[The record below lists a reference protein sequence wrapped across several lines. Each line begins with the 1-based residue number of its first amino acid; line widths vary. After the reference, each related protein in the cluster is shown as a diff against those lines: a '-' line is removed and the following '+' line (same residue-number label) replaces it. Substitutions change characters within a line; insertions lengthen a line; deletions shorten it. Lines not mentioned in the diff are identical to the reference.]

1 MSASHKDNTHQ
12 ANYAR
17 SPGSLPPQQN
27 NLTFSLS
34 PKHSTNLSF
43 IPPDPFFYTG
53 PDGIYRLSNYQ
64 GPTFR
69 LPWVSF
75 YITLCVLDLWDAIA
89 SREHQAQDAYPNGFY
104 SCEKSY
110 TFPYGPLASFRLVLT
125 KVPAPDWSMTYSDL
139 VDDIEALQY
148 AAMWFDDP
156 FYGFPAMDI
165 QIVRFKS
172 GYSAPTFVASRGSI
186 TLSLGNGQS
195 ASLRNA
201 SVV

>member
-1 MSASHKDNTHQ
+1 
-12 ANYAR
+12 
-17 SPGSLPPQQN
+17 
-27 NLTFSLS
+27 
-34 PKHSTNLSF
+34 
-43 IPPDPFFYTG
+43 
-53 PDGIYRLSNYQ
+53 
-64 GPTFR
+64 
-69 LPWVSF
+69 
-75 YITLCVLDLWDAIA
+75 
-89 SREHQAQDAYPNGFY
+89 
-104 SCEKSY
+104 
-110 TFPYGPLASFRLVLT
+110 
-125 KVPAPDWSMTYSDL
+125 MTYSDL